1 MRISKRDAPAATC
14 RSDADAGDASLRLRM
29 TSRRRVAAV
38 LTPGGTGV
46 EGETAR
52 FRAVRCCLRHPDG
65 CAAGCLRQPCADEYH
80 PIAQTRVAL
89 VGGSNANPL
98 DDARDPRKTS
108 IILAAYRAPTRSD
121 AAAGPPA
128 QRQTRKDAPF
138 RRLPSSGK
146 GSSIAGSAGA
156 RSPLHAG
163 VEQALSRDG
172 RDDRRGWWPTDRAAQ
187 PTQCGQA
194 RAAASSPPMR
204 ASCGP
209 QRAPP
214 APIRRVRR

>member
-1 MRISKRDAPAATC
+1 MGRQVRISKGGAPAATC
-14 RSDADAGDASLRLRM
+14 RSDADAGGASLRLRM
-29 TSRRRVAAV
+29 TSRRQVAAV

-52 FRAVRCCLRHPDG
+52 FRVLRCCLRHPDG
-65 CAAGCLRQPCADEYH
+65 CAPGAPGQPCADKCH
-80 PIAQTRVAL
+80 RIGQTRVAL

-138 RRLPSSGK
+138 RRLPS
-146 GSSIAGSAGA
+146 
-156 RSPLHAG
+156 
-163 VEQALSRDG
+163 QG
-172 RDDRRGWWPTDRAAQ
+172 RCPASRAA
-187 PTQCGQA
+187 PA
-194 RAAASSPPMR
+194 HAAPCTPVSSRPSVAMVGMTGEDGGR
-204 ASCGP
+204 
-209 QRAPP
+209 
-214 APIRRVRR
+214 PIELLSQHNAGKRVRQRHRPQ